1 MKSIKVIGAKGHNL
15 KNVTVELPKD
25 QMVVVTGLSGSG
37 KSSLAFDTIYAEGQ
51 RRYVES
57 MSAYARQFL
66 ELMEKPDVEHIEG
79 LSPAISIEQR
89 NPSKN
94 PRSTVATVTE
104 IYDYLRLLFARV
116 GHRHC
121 PQCGKEVEAWSVQ
134 GIAQDVLKKYAD
146 KTVYILSPV
155 IRGRAG
161 TYEELFAKLKKEG
174 YVKVRVD
181 GTIASLDTPPV
192 LERYKKHT
200 IELVADEIYV
210 DELDRERLVESIE
223 NALKYAKGL
232 VSILETEG
240 ENPQVFTYSESNAC
254 AACGIGFSELEPR
267 LFSFNSP
274 YGACPECNGLG
285 IKIEIAEDLVVP
297 DPTLSISEGAISAW
311 HNPVTTRTHRWKN
324 SWSGYYYDIL
334 KQVCKQHKI
343 SMSTPWNKLPKAQ
356 RDLLLY
362 GKGDASYTSAIS
374 GYDQEFEGVIT
385 NLKRRHNES
394 ESEFV
399 KEEVYN
405 RFMREVT
412 CPTCRGARL
421 KPEALAVRVNGKN
434 INDITAMQVSAAL
447 PFFNGIQLS
456 EKEQIIAKD
465 VLKEIRARLN
475 FLNSVGLSYLTLN
488 RMSQTLSGG
497 EAQRIHLA
505 TQIGSGLTGVLYVL
519 DEPTIGL
526 HSRDN
531 DQLIKTLRNLRD
543 LDNTLIIVEHDKDT
557 ILASDYVVEL
567 GPAAGEHG
575 GQIVAA
581 EPTKEFLRNKQSLTA
596 SYLNGRRII
605 LPRQELRKGNGGY
618 LEILGARQFNL
629 KNVDVKIPLGKFVC
643 VTGVSGSGKS
653 TLVHQILYRA
663 LAQKFYNAKDVPGQH
678 KAIKGLDNIDK
689 VIIVDQSP
697 IGKTPRSN
705 PATYTGVFSHI
716 RDLFAEMPEA
726 KRRGYMPGRFSFN
739 VKGGRCEKC
748 QGDGILKIQ
757 MQFLPDIYV
766 KCEECEGKRFN
777 EDTLQVKFKGKN
789 IAEVLDMSVSQALE
803 FFDSIPKIKRIL
815 QTLNDVGLGYIK
827 LGQSA
832 TTLSGGEA
840 QRVKL
845 ADELSR
851 KGTGKTLYILD
862 EPTTGLHFAD
872 IDKLLH
878 VLHGLADKG
887 NTVLIIEHNL
897 DVIKT
902 ADWLI
907 DLGPEGGDKGGQIVV
922 EGTPAQVAACA
933 QSYTGKYLK
942 TELEE
947 VDAFLKA
954 HPEQI
959 LHAPQPA
966 KKAAALPKPPAKPAA
981 KKKTASSKKTAKK
994 K

>member
-15 KNVTVELPKD
+15 KNISVEIPKD
-25 QMVVVTGLSGSG
+25 KMVVVTGLSGSG

-104 IYDYLRLLFARV
+104 IYDYLRLLFARI
-116 GHRHC
+116 GQRYC
-121 PQCGKEVEAWSVQ
+121 PQCGRKVEAWSVQ
-134 GIAQDVLKKYAD
+134 GIAQDILGKFNE
-146 KTVYILSPV
+146 KTVYILAPV
-155 IRGRAG
+155 IRGRQG
-161 TYEELFAKLKKEG
+161 TYEELFKKFKKEG
-174 YVKVRVD
+174 YVKARVN
-181 GTIASLDTPPV
+181 GTLVTLDNIPV
-192 LERYKKHT
+192 LDRYKKHT
-200 IELVADEIYV
+200 IELVTDEIFV
-210 DELDRERLVESIE
+210 EEFDRERLVESLE
-223 NALKYAKGL
+223 NALRYAKGL
-232 VSILETEG
+232 VHIVETEG
-240 ENPQVFTYSESNAC
+240 KTPQEFTYSESNAC
-254 AACGIGFSELEPR
+254 AHCGIGFSELEPR

-274 YGACPECNGLG
+274 YGACPQCNGLG
-285 IKIEIAEDLVVP
+285 VKIEVDEALVVP
-297 DPTLSISEGAISAW
+297 NPTLAINQGAIDAW
-311 HNPVTTRTHRWKN
+311 ENPVTTRTHRWKS

-334 KQVCKQHKI
+334 KQVCRQNHI
-343 SMSTPWNKLPKAQ
+343 SMTTPWNKLPKAQ

-362 GKGDASYTSAIS
+362 GTGGATYTSIIS
-374 GYDQEFEGVIT
+374 GGEQEFEGVIT
-385 NLKRRHNES
+385 NLKRRVAES
-394 ESEFV
+394 ESDFV
-399 KEEVYN
+399 KEEVTQ
-405 RFMREVT
+405 RFMREVE
-412 CPTCRGARL
+412 CPVCQGKRL
-421 KPEALAVRVNGKN
+421 KPEALSVKINGKN
-434 INDITAMQVSAAL
+434 IYEISAMQVSAAQD
-447 PFFNGIQLS
+447 FFAHLQLTNK
-456 EKEQIIAKD
+456 EKIIAKD
-465 VLKEIRARLN
+465 VLKEINARLN

-488 RMSQTLSGG
+488 RKSQTLSGG

-526 HSRDN
+526 HARDN
-531 DQLIKTLRNLRD
+531 DRLIETLKNLRD

-567 GPAAGEHG
+567 GPAAGENG
-575 GQIVAA
+575 GQIVAS
-581 EPTKEFLRNKQSLTA
+581 EPTKDFLKDKNSLTA
-596 SYLNGRRII
+596 SYLNGRKII
-605 LPRQELRKGNGGY
+605 LPRAELRKGNGKF
-618 LEILGARQFNL
+618 LTIHGARQFNL
-629 KNVDVKIPLGKFVC
+629 KNIDVKIPLGKFVC

-653 TLVHQILYRA
+653 TLIHNILYKA
-663 LAQKFYNAKDVPGQH
+663 LARKFYGAKDVPGEH
-678 KAIKGLDNIDK
+678 EIIKGLDNIDK

-716 RDLFAEMPEA
+716 RDLFAQMPEA
-726 KRRGYMPGRFSFN
+726 KRRGYKPGRFSFN

-766 KCEECEGKRFN
+766 KCEECNGNRFN
-777 EDTLQVKFKGKN
+777 EDTLEVKFKGKN
-789 IAEVLDMSVSQALE
+789 IAEVLDLSVSQALE
-803 FFDSIPKIKRIL
+803 FFDAIPKIKRYL

-827 LGQSA
+827 LGQAA

-851 KGTGKTLYILD
+851 KGTGNTLYILD

-907 DLGPEGGDKGGQIVV
+907 DLGPEGGDKGGQIVC
-922 EGTPAQVAACA
+922 EGTPRDIAACKG
-933 QSYTGKYLK
+933 SYTGKYLK
-942 TELEE
+942 PELDA
-947 VDAFLKA
+947 VDSYLAA
-954 HPEQI
+954 HPNEQ
-959 LHAPQPA
+959 LHRSAEKS
-966 KKAAALPKPPAKPAA
+966 KKNTAG
-981 KKKTASSKKTAKK
+981 KKKK
-994 K
+994 

>member
-25 QMVVVTGLSGSG
+25 KMVVVTGLSGSG

-116 GHRHC
+116 GHRFC
-121 PQCGKEVEAWSVQ
+121 PQCGREVQSWSVQ
-134 GIAQDVLKKYAD
+134 GIAQDILKKFNE
-146 KTVYILSPV
+146 KTVFILSPV

-161 TYEELFAKLKKEG
+161 TYEELFAKFKKEG
-174 YVKVRVD
+174 YVKARVN
-181 GTIASLDTPPV
+181 GTVITLDHTPT

-200 IELVADEIYV
+200 IELVVDEIFV
-210 DELDRERLVESIE
+210 EELERERLVESLE
-223 NALKYAKGL
+223 AALKYAKGL
-232 VSILETEG
+232 VHVLEAEG
-240 ENPQVFTYSESNAC
+240 EKPREFTYSEENAC
-254 AACGIGFSELEPR
+254 AHCGIGFSELEPR

-274 YGACPECNGLG
+274 YGACPDCNGLG
-285 IKIEIAEDLVVP
+285 LKIEVDESLVVP
-297 DPTLSISEGAISAW
+297 DPSLSINEGAIAAW
-311 HNPVTTRTHRWKN
+311 DNPVTTRTHRWKN

-334 KQVCKQHKI
+334 KQVCRQNHI
-343 SMSTPWNKLPKAQ
+343 NMNTPWNKLSKAQ

-362 GKGDASYTSAIS
+362 GTGGASYTSLIS
-374 GYDQEFEGVIT
+374 GGEQDFEGVIT
-385 NLKRRHNES
+385 NLKRRYQES
-394 ESEFV
+394 ESDFV
-399 KEEVYN
+399 KEEVYT

-412 CPTCRGARL
+412 CPTCHGKRL
-421 KPEALAVRVNGKN
+421 KPEALAVRVDGKN
-434 INDITAMQVSAAL
+434 IQEITAMQVSAAKA
-447 PFFNGIQLS
+447 FFDQIHLS
-456 EKEQIIAKD
+456 DKEKIIAKD
-465 VLKEIRARLN
+465 VLKEIRSRLD
-475 FLNSVGLSYLTLN
+475 FLDSVGLSYLTLE
-488 RMSQTLSGG
+488 RKSQTLSGG

-531 DQLIKTLRNLRD
+531 DRLIETLKNLRD

-567 GPAAGEHG
+567 GPAAGENG

-581 EPTKEFLRNKQSLTA
+581 EPTADFLRDEKSLTA
-596 SYLNGRRII
+596 SYLNGRRMI
-605 LPRQELRKGNGGY
+605 LPREELRKGNGKF
-618 LEILGARQFNL
+618 LEIAGAKQFNL
-629 KNVDVKIPLGKFVC
+629 KNIDVKFPLGKFIC

-653 TLVHQILYRA
+653 TLIHQILYKA
-663 LAQKFYNAKDVPGQH
+663 LAQKFYGAKDAPGAH
-678 KAIKGLDNIDK
+678 KAIKGLENIDK

-726 KRRGYMPGRFSFN
+726 KRRGYKPGRFSFN

-766 KCEECEGKRFN
+766 KCEECGGKRFN

-803 FFDSIPKIKRIL
+803 FFDSIPKIKRCL
-815 QTLNDVGLGYIK
+815 KTLNDVGLGYIK
-827 LGQSA
+827 LGQAA

-851 KGTGKTLYILD
+851 KGTGNTLYILD

-872 IDKLLH
+872 IDKLLQ

-902 ADWLI
+902 ADWII

-922 EGTPAQVAACA
+922 EGTPRQVAACEK
-933 QSYTGKYLK
+933 SYTGKYLK
-942 TELEE
+942 PELDA
-947 VDAFLKA
+947 VDKFLA
-954 HPEQI
+954 EHPDQKR
-959 LHAPQPA
+959 HAPATDKKKPA
-966 KKAAALPKPPAKPAA
+966 PKAAGA
-981 KKKTASSKKTAKK
+981 KKTAKK
-994 K
+994 R

>member
-1 MKSIKVIGAKGHNL
+1 
-15 KNVTVELPKD
+15 
-25 QMVVVTGLSGSG
+25 MVVVTGLSGSG

-116 GHRHC
+116 GHRFCPHC
-121 PQCGKEVEAWSVQ
+121 GREVESWSVQ
-134 GIAQDVLKKYAD
+134 GIAQDILKKFNE
-146 KTVYILSPV
+146 KTVFILSPV
-155 IRGRAG
+155 VRGRAG
-161 TYEELFAKLKKEG
+161 TYEELFAKFKKEG
-174 YVKVRVD
+174 YVKARVD
-181 GTIASLDTPPV
+181 GTVITLDHTPT

-200 IELVADEIYV
+200 IELVTDEIFV
-210 DELDRERLVESIE
+210 EEFDRERLVESLE
-223 NALKYAKGL
+223 AALKYAQGL
-232 VSILETEG
+232 VHIVEAEG
-240 ENPQVFTYSESNAC
+240 DKPREFTYSENNAC
-254 AACGIGFSELEPR
+254 AHCGIGFSELEPR

-274 YGACPECNGLG
+274 YGACPDCNGLG
-285 IKIEIAEDLVVP
+285 LKIEVAEDLVVP
-297 DPTLSISEGAISAW
+297 DDTLSINEGAIVAW
-311 HNPVTTRTHRWKN
+311 DNPVTTRTHRWKN

-334 KQVCKQHKI
+334 RQVCHQNHI
-343 SMSTPWNKLPKAQ
+343 SLHTPWKDLPKEQ

-362 GKGDASYTSAIS
+362 GTGGASYTSVIS
-374 GYDQEFEGVIT
+374 GGEQDFEGVIT
-385 NLKRRHNES
+385 NLKRRYQES
-394 ESEFV
+394 ESDFV

-412 CPTCRGARL
+412 CPTCGGKRL
-421 KPEALAVRVNGKN
+421 KPEALAVRINGKN
-434 INDITAMQVSAAL
+434 INDITAMQVSAAKE
-447 PFFNGIQLS
+447 FFEHIELTDK
-456 EKEQIIAKD
+456 EKIIAKD
-465 VLKEIRARLN
+465 VLKEIRARLD
-475 FLNSVGLSYLTLN
+475 FLNSVGLSYLTLE
-488 RMSQTLSGG
+488 RKSQTLSGG

-531 DQLIKTLRNLRD
+531 DRLIETLKNLRD

-557 ILASDYVVEL
+557 ILAADYVVEL
-567 GPAAGEHG
+567 GPAAGEYG
-575 GQIVAA
+575 GNIVAA
-581 EPTKEFLRNKQSLTA
+581 EPTADFLRDEKSLTA
-596 SYLNGRRII
+596 SYLNGRRMI
-605 LPRQELRKGNGGY
+605 LPREELRKGNGKY
-618 LEILGARQFNL
+618 LEILGAQQFNL
-629 KNVDVKIPLGKFVC
+629 KNIDVKFPLGKCIC

-653 TLVHQILYRA
+653 TLIHQILYKA
-663 LAQKFYNAKDVPGQH
+663 LAQKFYGAKDAPGKH
-678 KAIKGLDNIDK
+678 KAIKGLENIDK

-726 KRRGYMPGRFSFN
+726 KRRGYKPGRFSFN

-766 KCEECEGKRFN
+766 KCEECNGQRFN

-803 FFDSIPKIKRIL
+803 FFDAIPKIKRYL
-815 QTLNDVGLGYIK
+815 KTLNDVGLGYIK
-827 LGQSA
+827 LGQAA

-907 DLGPEGGDKGGQIVV
+907 DLGPEGGDKGGRIVC
-922 EGTPAQVAACA
+922 EGTPREVAAHPG
-933 QSYTGKYLK
+933 SYTGKYLK
-942 TELEE
+942 KELAEM
-947 VDAFLKA
+947 DAFMKA
-954 HPEQI
+954 QHIALAARKEEKPKPS
-959 LHAPQPA
+959 AAGA
-966 KKAAALPKPPAKPAA
+966 KKANANKTSA
-981 KKKTASSKKTAKK
+981 KKKTVKK

>member
-15 KNVTVELPKD
+15 KNISVEIPKD
-25 QMVVVTGLSGSG
+25 KMVVVTGLSGSG

-116 GHRHC
+116 GHRFC
-121 PQCGKEVEAWSVQ
+121 PQCGREVQSWSVQ
-134 GIAQDVLKKYAD
+134 GIARDILTRFNE
-146 KTVYILSPV
+146 KTVFVLAPV
-155 IRGRAG
+155 IRGRQG
-161 TYEELFAKLKKEG
+161 TYEELFKKFKKDG
-174 YVKVRVD
+174 YVKTRVN
-181 GTIASLDTPPV
+181 GTLITLENVPV
-192 LERYKKHT
+192 LDRYKKHT
-200 IELVADEIYV
+200 IELVTDEIFV
-210 DELDRERLVESIE
+210 EELDRERLVESLE
-223 NALKYAKGL
+223 NALRYGKGL
-232 VSILETEG
+232 VHILEAEG
-240 ENPQVFTYSESNAC
+240 NNPQEFTYSEANAC
-254 AACGIGFSELEPR
+254 AHCGIGFSELEPR

-285 IKIEIAEDLVVP
+285 VKIEVDEALVVP
-297 DPTLSISEGAISAW
+297 DTSLAINQGAIEAW
-311 HNPVTTRTHRWKN
+311 DNPVTTRTHRWKN

-334 KQVCKQHKI
+334 KQVCRQNHI
-343 SMSTPWNKLPKAQ
+343 SMTTPWNKLPKMQ

-362 GKGDASYTSAIS
+362 GTGGATYTSIIS
-374 GYDQEFEGVIT
+374 GGEQEFEGVIT
-385 NLKRRHNES
+385 NLKRRVAES
-394 ESEFV
+394 ESDFV
-399 KEEVYN
+399 KEEVTQ
-405 RFMREVT
+405 RFMREIE
-412 CPTCRGARL
+412 CPVCQGKRL
-421 KPEALAVRVNGKN
+421 KPEALAVKINDKN
-434 INDITAMQVSAAL
+434 IYDITSMQVSAAQE
-447 PFFNGIQLS
+447 FFANLKLS
-456 EKEQIIAKD
+456 DKEKIIAKD
-465 VLKEIRARLN
+465 VLKEINARLN

-488 RMSQTLSGG
+488 RKSQTLSGG

-531 DQLIKTLRNLRD
+531 DRLIDTLKNLRD

-567 GPAAGEHG
+567 GPAAGENG
-575 GQIVAA
+575 GQIVAS
-581 EPTKEFLRNKQSLTA
+581 EPTQDFLKNKTSLTA
-596 SYLNGRRII
+596 SYLNGRRLI
-605 LPRQELRKGNGGY
+605 LPRSQLRKGNGKF
-618 LEILGARQFNL
+618 LTVQGATQFNL
-629 KNVDVKIPLGKFVC
+629 KNIDVKIPLGKLVC

-653 TLVHQILYRA
+653 KLIHNILYKA
-663 LAQKFYNAKDVPGQH
+663 LARKFYGAKEVPGAH
-678 KAIKGLDNIDK
+678 KTIKGLDHIDK

-716 RDLFAEMPEA
+716 RDLFAQMPEA
-726 KRRGYMPGRFSFN
+726 KRRGYKPGRFSFN

-766 KCEECEGKRFN
+766 KCEECNGQRFN
-777 EDTLQVKFKGKN
+777 QDTLEVKFKGKN
-789 IAEVLDMSVSQALE
+789 IAQVLDLSVSQALE
-803 FFDSIPKIKRIL
+803 FFDAIPKIKRYL

-827 LGQSA
+827 LGQAA

-851 KGTGKTLYILD
+851 KGTGNTLYILD

-878 VLHGLADKG
+878 VLHGLADRG

-902 ADWLI
+902 ADWII
-907 DLGPEGGDKGGQIVV
+907 DLGPAGGDKGGQIVC
-922 EGTPAQVAACA
+922 EGTPRQVADCPK
-933 QSYTGKYLK
+933 SYTGKYLR
-942 TELEE
+942 TELEA
-947 VDAFLKA
+947 VAAYLKK
-954 HPEQI
+954 HPQGQ
-959 LHAPQPA
+959 ASVKTR
-966 KKAAALPKPPAKPAA
+966 KK
-981 KKKTASSKKTAKK
+981 
-994 K
+994 

>member
-15 KNVTVELPKD
+15 RNITVEIPKD
-25 QMVVVTGLSGSG
+25 KMTVVTGLSGSG

-104 IYDYLRLLFARV
+104 IYDYLRLLFARI

-121 PQCGKEVEAWSVQ
+121 PRCGREVEAWSVQ
-134 GIAQDVLKKYAD
+134 GITQDILKKFNE
-146 KTVYILSPV
+146 KTVYVLSPL
-155 IRGRAG
+155 IQGRAG

-174 YVKVRVD
+174 YVKARVD
-181 GTIASLDTPPV
+181 GTVIEVAQPPV

-200 IELVADEIYV
+200 IELVADEIFV
-210 DELDRERLVESIE
+210 EEFEKERLSESLE
-223 NALKYAKGL
+223 NALKYSKGL
-232 VSILETEG
+232 VHILEEG
-240 ENPQVFTYSESNAC
+240 ENPREFTYSENNAC
-254 AACGIGFSELEPR
+254 AHCGIGFSDLEPR

-274 YGACPECNGLG
+274 YGACPDCNGLG
-285 IKIEIAEDLVVP
+285 LKIEIDEDLVVP
-297 DPTLSISEGAISAW
+297 DKTLSINGGAIAAW
-311 HNPVTTRTHRWKN
+311 HNPVTTRTHRWKS
-324 SWSGYYYDIL
+324 SWSGYYFDIL
-334 KQVCKQHKI
+334 QQVCRQGRI
-343 SMSTPWNKLPKAQ
+343 NMNTPWEKLPKAQ

-362 GKGDASYTSAIS
+362 GAGGASYTSVIS
-374 GYDQEFEGVIT
+374 GGEQAFEGVIT
-385 NLKRRHNES
+385 NLKRRYQES

-399 KEEVYN
+399 KEEIHN

-412 CPTCRGARL
+412 CPTCQGQRL
-421 KPEALAVRVNGKN
+421 KPEALSVYINGKS
-434 INDITAMQVSAAL
+434 IVDITSMQVSAAL
-447 PFFNGIQLS
+447 NYFNNLQLTA
-456 EKEQIIAKD
+456 KEQTIAKD
-465 VLKEIRARLN
+465 VLKEIKARLG
-475 FLNSVGLSYLTLN
+475 FLNSVGLAYLTLD
-488 RMSQTLSGG
+488 RKSQTLSGG

-531 DQLIKTLRNLRD
+531 DRLIETLKNLRD

-557 ILASDYVVEL
+557 ILASDYVVEI
-567 GPAAGEHG
+567 GPGAGEYG

-581 EPTKEFLRNKQSLTA
+581 QETPKFLKNEKSLTA
-596 SYLNGRRII
+596 SYLNGRQMI
-605 LPRQELRKGNGGY
+605 LPRAELRPGNGKY
-618 LEILGARQFNL
+618 LQILGAQQFNL
-629 KNVDVKIPLGKFVC
+629 KNIDVQIPLGKFVC

-653 TLVHQILYRA
+653 TLIHQILYRA
-663 LAQKFYNAKDVPGQH
+663 LAQKFYGAKEAPGAH
-678 KAIKGLDNIDK
+678 RAIKGLENIDK

-726 KRRGYMPGRFSFN
+726 KRRGYKPGRFSFN

-766 KCEECEGKRFN
+766 KCEECAGKRFN

-789 IAEVLDMSVSQALE
+789 IAEVLDMSVSQALD
-803 FFDSIPKIKRIL
+803 FFAAIPRIQRIL
-815 QTLNDVGLGYIK
+815 KTLNDVGLGYIK
-827 LGQSA
+827 LGQAA

-907 DLGPEGGDKGGQIVV
+907 DLGPEGGDKGGNIVCQ
-922 EGTPAQVAACA
+922 GTPRQVAACA
-933 QSYTGKYLK
+933 GSYTGKYLK
-942 TELEE
+942 PELDA
-947 VDAFLKA
+947 VDAFLKT
-954 HPEQI
+954 HPQAQ
-959 LHAPQPA
+959 LHMPQ
-966 KKAAALPKPPAKPAA
+966 KN
-981 KKKTASSKKTAKK
+981 TAKK
-994 K
+994 PGKKK

>member
-25 QMVVVTGLSGSG
+25 KMVVVTGLSGSG

-116 GHRHC
+116 GHRFC
-121 PQCGKEVEAWSVQ
+121 PQCGREVQSWSVQ
-134 GIAQDVLKKYAD
+134 GIAQDILKKFNE

-155 IRGRAG
+155 VRGRAG
-161 TYEELFAKLKKEG
+161 TYEELFAKFKKDG
-174 YVKVRVD
+174 YVKARVN
-181 GTIASLDTPPV
+181 GTVVSLEHTPS

-200 IELVADEIYV
+200 IELVVDEIFV
-210 DELDRERLVESIE
+210 EEFDRERLVESLE
-223 NALKYAKGL
+223 AALKYAKGL
-232 VSILETEG
+232 VHVLETEG
-240 ENPQVFTYSESNAC
+240 DKPREFTYSEENAC
-254 AACGIGFSELEPR
+254 AHCGIGFSELEPR

-274 YGACPECNGLG
+274 YGACPDCNGLG
-285 IKIEIAEDLVVP
+285 LKIEVAEDLVVP
-297 DPTLSISEGAISAW
+297 DPTLSINEGAIAAW
-311 HNPVTTRTHRWKN
+311 DNPVTTRTHRWKN

-334 KQVCKQHKI
+334 KQVCRQNRI
-343 SMSTPWNKLPKAQ
+343 NMNTPWNKLSKAQ

-362 GKGDASYTSAIS
+362 GTGGASYTSLIS
-374 GYDQEFEGVIT
+374 GGEQDFEGVIT
-385 NLKRRHNES
+385 NLKRRYQES
-394 ESEFV
+394 ESDFV
-399 KEEVYN
+399 KEEVYT
-405 RFMREVT
+405 RFMREIT
-412 CPTCRGARL
+412 CPTCHGKRL
-421 KPEALAVRVNGKN
+421 KPEALAVRVDGKN
-434 INDITAMQVSAAL
+434 IHEIVAMQVSAAKA
-447 PFFNGIQLS
+447 FFDQIHLS
-456 EKEQIIAKD
+456 DKEKIIAKD
-465 VLKEIRARLN
+465 VLKEIRARLE
-475 FLNSVGLSYLTLN
+475 FLNSVGLSYLTLE
-488 RMSQTLSGG
+488 RKSQTLSGG

-531 DQLIKTLRNLRD
+531 DRLIETLKNLRD

-567 GPAAGEHG
+567 GPAAGENG

-581 EPTKEFLRNKQSLTA
+581 EPTADFLRDEKSLTA
-596 SYLNGRRII
+596 SYLNGRRMI
-605 LPRQELRKGNGGY
+605 LPREELRKGNGKF
-618 LEILGARQFNL
+618 LEIVGAKQFNL
-629 KNVDVKIPLGKFVC
+629 KNIDVKFPLGKFIC

-653 TLVHQILYRA
+653 TLIHQILYKA
-663 LAQKFYNAKDVPGQH
+663 LAQKFYGAKDAPGKH
-678 KAIKGLDNIDK
+678 KEIKGLENIDK

-726 KRRGYMPGRFSFN
+726 KRRGYKPGRFSFN

-766 KCEECEGKRFN
+766 KCEECDGKRFN

-803 FFDSIPKIKRIL
+803 FFDSIPKIKRYL
-815 QTLNDVGLGYIK
+815 KTLNDVGLGYIK
-827 LGQSA
+827 LGQAA

-872 IDKLLH
+872 IDKLLQ

-902 ADWLI
+902 ADWII

-922 EGTPAQVAACA
+922 AGTPRQVAACPK
-933 QSYTGKYLK
+933 SYTGKYL
-942 TELEE
+942 TPELDA
-947 VDAFLKA
+947 VDKFLA
-954 HPEQI
+954 QHPEQK
-959 LHAPQPA
+959 LHAPKNAAA
-966 KKAAALPKPPAKPAA
+966 KKASSPVKKS
-981 KKKTASSKKTAKK
+981 KKK
-994 K
+994 

>member
-15 KNVTVELPKD
+15 KNISVEIPKD
-25 QMVVVTGLSGSG
+25 KMVVVTGLSGSG

-104 IYDYLRLLFARV
+104 IYDYLRLLFARI
-116 GHRHC
+116 GQRYC
-121 PQCGKEVEAWSVQ
+121 PQCGRKVEAWSVQ
-134 GIAQDVLKKYAD
+134 GIAQDILGKFNE
-146 KTVYILSPV
+146 KTVYILAPV
-155 IRGRAG
+155 IRGRQG
-161 TYEELFAKLKKEG
+161 TYEELFKKFKKEG
-174 YVKVRVD
+174 YVKARVN
-181 GTIASLDTPPV
+181 GTLVTLDNIPV
-192 LERYKKHT
+192 LDRYKKHT
-200 IELVADEIYV
+200 IELVTDEIFV
-210 DELDRERLVESIE
+210 EEFDRERLVESLE
-223 NALKYAKGL
+223 NALRYAKGL
-232 VSILETEG
+232 VHIVETEG
-240 ENPQVFTYSESNAC
+240 KTPQEFTYSESNAC
-254 AACGIGFSELEPR
+254 AHCGIGFSELEPR

-274 YGACPECNGLG
+274 YGACPQCNGLG
-285 IKIEIAEDLVVP
+285 VKIEVDEALVVP
-297 DPTLSISEGAISAW
+297 NPTLAINQGAIDAW
-311 HNPVTTRTHRWKN
+311 ENPVTTRTHRWKS

-334 KQVCKQHKI
+334 KQVCRQNHI
-343 SMSTPWNKLPKAQ
+343 SMTTPWNKLPKAQ

-362 GKGDASYTSAIS
+362 GTGGATYTSIIS
-374 GYDQEFEGVIT
+374 GGEQEFEGVIT
-385 NLKRRHNES
+385 NLKRRVAES
-394 ESEFV
+394 ESDFV
-399 KEEVYN
+399 KEEVTQ
-405 RFMREVT
+405 RFMREVE
-412 CPTCRGARL
+412 CPVCQGKRL
-421 KPEALAVRVNGKN
+421 KPEALSVKINGKN
-434 INDITAMQVSAAL
+434 IYEISAMQVSAAQD
-447 PFFNGIQLS
+447 FFAHLQLTNK
-456 EKEQIIAKD
+456 EKIIAKD
-465 VLKEIRARLN
+465 VLKEINARLN

-488 RMSQTLSGG
+488 RKSQTLSGG

-526 HSRDN
+526 HARDN
-531 DQLIKTLRNLRD
+531 DRLIETLKNLRD

-567 GPAAGEHG
+567 GPAAGENG
-575 GQIVAA
+575 GQIVAS
-581 EPTKEFLRNKQSLTA
+581 EPTKDFLKDKNSLTA
-596 SYLNGRRII
+596 SYLNGRKII
-605 LPRQELRKGNGGY
+605 LPRAELRKGNGKF
-618 LEILGARQFNL
+618 LTIHGARQFNL
-629 KNVDVKIPLGKFVC
+629 KNIDVKIPLGKFVC

-653 TLVHQILYRA
+653 TLIHNILYKA
-663 LAQKFYNAKDVPGQH
+663 LARKFYGAKDVPGEH
-678 KAIKGLDNIDK
+678 EIIKGLDNIDK

-716 RDLFAEMPEA
+716 RDLFAQMPEA
-726 KRRGYMPGRFSFN
+726 KRRGYKPGRFSFN

-766 KCEECEGKRFN
+766 KCEECNGNRFN
-777 EDTLQVKFKGKN
+777 EDTLEVKFKGKN
-789 IAEVLDMSVSQALE
+789 IAEVLDLSVSQALE
-803 FFDSIPKIKRIL
+803 FFDAIPKIKRYL

-827 LGQSA
+827 LGQAA

-851 KGTGKTLYILD
+851 KGTGNTLYILD

-907 DLGPEGGDKGGQIVV
+907 DLGPEGGDKGGQIVC
-922 EGTPAQVAACA
+922 EGTPREVAACKG
-933 QSYTGKYLK
+933 SYTGKYLK
-942 TELEE
+942 PELEA
-947 VDAFLKA
+947 VDSYLAA
-954 HPEQI
+954 HPNEQ
-959 LHAPQPA
+959 LHRSVEKI
-966 KKAAALPKPPAKPAA
+966 KKDTAG
-981 KKKTASSKKTAKK
+981 KKKK
-994 K
+994 

>member
-1 MKSIKVIGAKGHNL
+1 
-15 KNVTVELPKD
+15 
-25 QMVVVTGLSGSG
+25 MVVVTGLSGSG

-116 GHRHC
+116 GHRFC
-121 PQCGKEVEAWSVQ
+121 PQCGREVQSWSVQ
-134 GIAQDVLKKYAD
+134 GIAQDILKKFNE
-146 KTVYILSPV
+146 KTVYILAPV
-155 IRGRAG
+155 IRGRQG
-161 TYEELFAKLKKEG
+161 TYEELFKKFKKDG
-174 YVKVRVD
+174 YVKARVNE
-181 GTIASLDTPPV
+181 TLLTLENIPV
-192 LERYKKHT
+192 LDRYKKHT
-200 IELVADEIYV
+200 IELVVDEIFI
-210 DELDRERLVESIE
+210 EEFDRERLVESLE
-223 NALKYAKGL
+223 NALRYAKGL
-232 VSILETEG
+232 VHILETG
-240 ENPQVFTYSESNAC
+240 GTNPQEFTYSESNAC
-254 AACGIGFSELEPR
+254 AHCGIGFSELEPR

-285 IKIEIAEDLVVP
+285 VKIEVDEALVVP
-297 DPTLSISEGAISAW
+297 DTSLAINEGAIDAW
-311 HNPVTTRTHRWKN
+311 ENPVTTRTHRWKN

-334 KQVCKQHKI
+334 KQVCRQNHI
-343 SMSTPWNKLPKAQ
+343 SMTTPWSKLPKAQ

-362 GKGDASYTSAIS
+362 GTGGATYTSIIS
-374 GYDQEFEGVIT
+374 GGEQEFEGVIT
-385 NLKRRHNES
+385 NLKRRVAES
-394 ESEFV
+394 ESDFV
-399 KEEVYN
+399 KEEVTQ
-405 RFMREVT
+405 RFMREIE
-412 CPTCRGARL
+412 CPVCQGKRL
-421 KPEALAVRVNGKN
+421 KPEALSVKINNKN
-434 INDITAMQVSAAL
+434 IYEICSMQVSAAKE
-447 PFFNGIQLS
+447 FFANLQLNNK
-456 EKEQIIAKD
+456 EKIIAKD
-465 VLKEIRARLN
+465 VLKEINARLN

-488 RMSQTLSGG
+488 RKSQTLSGG

-531 DQLIKTLRNLRD
+531 DRLIETLKNLRD

-567 GPAAGEHG
+567 GPAAGENG
-575 GQIVAA
+575 GQIVAS
-581 EPTKEFLRNKQSLTA
+581 EPTKDFLKDKNSLTA
-596 SYLNGRRII
+596 SYLNGRNMI
-605 LPRQELRKGNGGY
+605 LPRAQLRKGNGKF
-618 LEILGARQFNL
+618 LTIKGARQFNL
-629 KNVDVKIPLGKFVC
+629 KNIDVKIPLGKLVC

-653 TLVHQILYRA
+653 TLIHNILYKE
-663 LAQKFYNAKDVPGQH
+663 LARKFYNAKDVPGDH
-678 KAIKGLDNIDK
+678 DTIKGLDNIDK

-716 RDLFAEMPEA
+716 RDLFAQMPEA
-726 KRRGYMPGRFSFN
+726 KRRGYKPGRFSFN

-766 KCEECEGKRFN
+766 KCEECNGHRFN
-777 EDTLQVKFKGKN
+777 QDTLEVKFKGKN
-789 IAEVLDMSVSQALE
+789 IAEVLDLSVSQALE
-803 FFDSIPKIKRIL
+803 FFSAIPKIKRYL

-827 LGQSA
+827 LGQAA

-851 KGTGKTLYILD
+851 KGTGNTLYILD

-878 VLHGLADKG
+878 VLHDLADRG

-907 DLGPEGGDKGGQIVV
+907 DLGPEGGDKGGQIVC
-922 EGTPAQVAACA
+922 EGTPCDVATCK

-942 TELEE
+942 PELTA
-947 VDAFLKA
+947 VANYLKEHSQA
-954 HPEQI
+954 KQPVLTSKQI
-959 LHAPQPA
+959 KTTG
-966 KKAAALPKPPAKPAA
+966 KKSFPKK
-981 KKKTASSKKTAKK
+981 
-994 K
+994 

>member
-25 QMVVVTGLSGSG
+25 KMVVVTGLSGSG

-116 GHRHC
+116 GHRFC
-121 PQCGKEVEAWSVQ
+121 PECGREVQSWSVQ
-134 GIAQDVLKKYAD
+134 GIAQDILKKFD
-146 KTVYILSPV
+146 GKTVYILSPV

-161 TYEELFAKLKKEG
+161 TYEELFAKFKKEG
-174 YVKVRVD
+174 YVKARVN
-181 GTIASLDTPPV
+181 GTVISLDQTPA

-200 IELVADEIYV
+200 IELVTDEIYV
-210 DELDRERLVESIE
+210 EEFDRERLVESLE
-223 NALKYAKGL
+223 AALKYAKGL
-232 VSILETEG
+232 VHVLETEG
-240 ENPQVFTYSESNAC
+240 EKPLDFTYSESNAC
-254 AACGIGFSELEPR
+254 AHCGIGFSELEPR

-285 IKIEIAEDLVVP
+285 LKIEVAEDLVVP
-297 DPTLSISEGAISAW
+297 DPALSINEGAIAAW
-311 HNPVTTRTHRWKN
+311 DNPVTTRTHRWKN

-334 KQVCKQHKI
+334 KQVCRQNKI
-343 SMSTPWNKLPKAQ
+343 NMNTPWNKLPKAQ
-356 RDLLLY
+356 RDLILY
-362 GKGDASYTSAIS
+362 GASGASYTSLIS
-374 GYDQEFEGVIT
+374 GGEQDFEGVIT
-385 NLKRRHNES
+385 NLKRRYQES
-394 ESEFV
+394 ESDFV
-399 KEEVYN
+399 KEEVYT

-412 CPTCRGARL
+412 CPTCKGMRL
-421 KPEALAVRVNGKN
+421 KPEALAVRVDGKN
-434 INDITAMQVSAAL
+434 IHDITAMQVSAAKA
-447 PFFNGIQLS
+447 FFNAIQLS

-465 VLKEIRARLN
+465 VLKEIRARLD
-475 FLNSVGLSYLTLN
+475 FLNSVGLSYLTLE
-488 RMSQTLSGG
+488 RKSQTLSGG

-531 DQLIKTLRNLRD
+531 DRLIETLKNLRD

-581 EPTKEFLRNKQSLTA
+581 EPTADFLRDEKSLTA
-596 SYLNGRRII
+596 SYLNGRRMI
-605 LPRQELRKGNGGY
+605 LPREELRKGNGKY
-618 LEILGARQFNL
+618 LEIIGAKQFNL
-629 KNVDVKIPLGKFVC
+629 KNIDVKFPLGKFIC

-653 TLVHQILYRA
+653 TLIHQILYKD
-663 LAQKFYNAKDVPGQH
+663 LAQKFYGAKDAPGKH
-678 KAIKGLDNIDK
+678 KEIKGLANIDK

-726 KRRGYMPGRFSFN
+726 KRRGYKPGRFSFN

-766 KCEECEGKRFN
+766 KCEECDGKRFN

-789 IAEVLDMSVSQALE
+789 IAEVLEMSVSQALE
-803 FFDSIPKIKRIL
+803 FFDSIPKIKRYL
-815 QTLNDVGLGYIK
+815 KTLNDVGLGYIK
-827 LGQSA
+827 LGQAA

-907 DLGPEGGDKGGQIVV
+907 DLGPEGGDKGGTIVAA
-922 EGTPAQVAACA
+922 GTPRQVAACKA
-933 QSYTGKYLK
+933 SYTGRYLK
-942 TELEE
+942 PELDA
-947 VDAFLKA
+947 VDEFLQK
-954 HPEQI
+954 HPEQK
-959 LHAPQPA
+959 LHAPKA
-966 KKAAALPKPPAKPAA
+966 AAVKKAAPAA
-981 KKKTASSKKTAKK
+981 KPKAPSKTKKKTVKTKKAL
-994 K
+994 

>member
-25 QMVVVTGLSGSG
+25 KMVVVTGLSGSG

-116 GHRHC
+116 GHRFC
-121 PQCGKEVEAWSVQ
+121 PECGREVQSWSVQ
-134 GIAQDVLKKYAD
+134 GIAQDILKKFD
-146 KTVYILSPV
+146 GKTVYILSPV

-161 TYEELFAKLKKEG
+161 TYEELFAKFKKEG
-174 YVKVRVD
+174 YVKARVN
-181 GTIASLDTPPV
+181 GTVISLDQTPA

-200 IELVADEIYV
+200 IELVTDEIYV
-210 DELDRERLVESIE
+210 EEFDRERLVESLE
-223 NALKYAKGL
+223 AALKYAKGL
-232 VSILETEG
+232 VHVLETEG
-240 ENPQVFTYSESNAC
+240 EKPLDFTYSESNAC
-254 AACGIGFSELEPR
+254 AHCGIGFSELEPR

-285 IKIEIAEDLVVP
+285 LKIEVAEDLVVP
-297 DPTLSISEGAISAW
+297 DPALSINEGAIAAW
-311 HNPVTTRTHRWKN
+311 DNPVTTRTHRWKN

-334 KQVCKQHKI
+334 KQVCRQNKI
-343 SMSTPWNKLPKAQ
+343 NMNTPWNKLPKAQ
-356 RDLLLY
+356 RDLILY
-362 GKGDASYTSAIS
+362 GAGGASYTSLIS
-374 GYDQEFEGVIT
+374 GGEQDFEGVIT
-385 NLKRRHNES
+385 NLKRRYQES
-394 ESEFV
+394 ESDFV
-399 KEEVYN
+399 KEEVYT

-412 CPTCRGARL
+412 CPTCKGMRL
-421 KPEALAVRVNGKN
+421 KPEALAVRVDGKN
-434 INDITAMQVSAAL
+434 IHDITAMQVSAAKA
-447 PFFNGIQLS
+447 FFNAIQLS
-456 EKEQIIAKD
+456 DKEQIIAKD
-465 VLKEIRARLN
+465 VLKEIRARLD
-475 FLNSVGLSYLTLN
+475 FLNSVGLSYLTLE
-488 RMSQTLSGG
+488 RKSQTLSGG

-531 DQLIKTLRNLRD
+531 DRLIETLKNLRD

-581 EPTKEFLRNKQSLTA
+581 EPTADFLRDEKSLTA
-596 SYLNGRRII
+596 SYLNGRRMI
-605 LPRQELRKGNGGY
+605 LPREELRKGNGKY
-618 LEILGARQFNL
+618 LEIIGAKQFNL
-629 KNVDVKIPLGKFVC
+629 KNIDVKFPLGKFIC

-653 TLVHQILYRA
+653 TLIHQILYKA
-663 LAQKFYNAKDVPGQH
+663 LAQKFYGAKDAPGKH
-678 KAIKGLDNIDK
+678 KEIKGLANIDK

-726 KRRGYMPGRFSFN
+726 KRRGYKPGRFSFN

-766 KCEECEGKRFN
+766 KCEECDGKRFN

-789 IAEVLDMSVSQALE
+789 IAEVLEMSVSQALE
-803 FFDSIPKIKRIL
+803 FFDSIPKIKRYL
-815 QTLNDVGLGYIK
+815 KTLNDVGLGYIK
-827 LGQSA
+827 LGQAA

-907 DLGPEGGDKGGQIVV
+907 DLGPEGGDKGGTIVAA
-922 EGTPAQVAACA
+922 GTPRQVAACKA
-933 QSYTGKYLK
+933 SYTGRYLK
-942 TELEE
+942 PELDA
-947 VDAFLKA
+947 VDEFLQK
-954 HPEQI
+954 HPEQK
-959 LHAPQPA
+959 LHAPKA
-966 KKAAALPKPPAKPAA
+966 AAVKKAAPAA
-981 KKKTASSKKTAKK
+981 KPKAPSKTKKKTVQTKKAL
-994 K
+994 